1 MLKDNHEICPAF
13 LLPSLCYPF
22 VIFWLTCLGLIF
34 KGLPWYDDDFG
45 VDEVLWDLLQW
56 FFCDKLCIKCHIL
69 FVNEFAG
76 RWTNPSRSAPPPLYS
91 GYDCERNRV
100 KASFTMNMATGTAEG
115 AIPQIR
121 DLAETYVLKSMVII
135 SRSEVICWPDLWIV
149 YWNTCSWKNLKVH
162 NMYQAS
168 A

>member
-76 RWTNPSRSAPPPLYS
+76 RWTNPSRSAPPPFIVAMI
-91 GYDCERNRV
+91 V
-100 KASFTMNMATGTAEG
+100 K
-115 AIPQIR
+115 
-121 DLAETYVLKSMVII
+121 ETVLKQVLPWTWPPEQRKAQFLKLEIWRKLTFWSQWW
-135 SRSEVICWPDLWIV
+135 SFRGQRSFAGLI
-149 YWNTCSWKNLKVH
+149 YG
-162 NMYQAS
+162 
-168 A
+168 